1 MVNKVILIGRLGKDP
16 EVRASQAG
24 KSFCSFT
31 LATDTGFGDNKKTD
45 WHNIVTFDKQ
55 AENCGRFLK
64 KGSLVYIEGRI
75 SYDKYTDKD
84 GQQRTSTRI
93 LANTVQFLEPKG
105 SSSGGYSQSYDP
117 SFDQS
122 RGGYGSYGGA
132 PNSYGAPA
140 QQSYGAPQQNYGA
153 PAQQPPAAQPPAGG
167 EFATSFADEDI
178 PF

>member
-24 KSFCSFT
+24 KSFCTFT
-31 LATDTGFGDNKKTD
+31 LATDTGFGENRKTD

-55 AENCGRFLK
+55 ADNCGRFLK
-64 KGSLVYIEGRI
+64 KGSLVYVEGRI
-75 SYDKYTDKD
+75 SYDKYQDKD

-93 LANTVQFLEPKG
+93 LANTVQFLDSKNA
-105 SSSGGYSQSYDP
+105 SGGYTQNYEP

-122 RGGYGSYGGA
+122 RGSYNNYGG
-132 PNSYGAPA
+132 PSSYGAPA
-140 QQSYGAPQQNYGA
+140 QPT
-153 PAQQPPAAQPPAGG
+153 PTAAQPAAAP
-167 EFATSFADEDI
+167 EFSTSFADEDI

>member
-31 LATDTGFGDNKKTD
+31 LATDTGFGDNRKTD
-45 WHNIVTFDKQ
+45 WHNIVAFDKQ

-93 LANTVQFLEPKG
+93 LANTVQFLDSKTG
-105 SSSGGYSQSYDP
+105 SNGGYSQSYDP

-122 RGGYGSYGGA
+122 RGGYGSYG
-132 PNSYGAPA
+132 SAPA
-140 QQSYGAPQQNYGA
+140 SYGA
-153 PAQQPPAAQPPAGG
+153 PAQQPPTPPASNGD
-167 EFATSFADEDI
+167 FSATFNDEDV